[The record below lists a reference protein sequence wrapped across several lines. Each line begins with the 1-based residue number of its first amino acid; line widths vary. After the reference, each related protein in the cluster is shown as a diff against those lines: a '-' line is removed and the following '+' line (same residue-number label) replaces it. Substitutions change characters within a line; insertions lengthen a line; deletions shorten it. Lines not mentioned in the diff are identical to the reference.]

1 MKNHN
6 LNYKLY
12 AGAIFLF
19 AAAFLMSY
27 EVLYMGDFAGFK
39 KLLSVTGNI
48 LISCVLCLILIINYN
63 KSKYMYSVEND
74 YLIIKRKISNKTK
87 LKINIKQIVSV
98 ESTVHKNSLN
108 VEKEYDFS
116 NRGDLVY
123 RCIFK
128 KDGKLYSVNFEPNLS
143 TLNKINKMKKAS

>member
-1 MKNHN
+1 MKDHN
-6 LNYKLY
+6 FNYKLY
-12 AGAIFLF
+12 AGVVFLF

-27 EVLYMGDFAGFK
+27 EVLFMGDFAGFK
-39 KLLSVTGNI
+39 KLLSITGNI
-48 LISCVLCLILIINYN
+48 FISSVLCLIFLMSYN
-63 KSKYMYSVEND
+63 KSKYMYSIENN

-98 ESTVHKNSLN
+98 ESTVHKNLLN
-108 VEKEYDFS
+108 VEKEYNFS

-143 TLNKINKMKKAS
+143 TLNKIIKMKKAS

>member
-1 MKNHN
+1 MKDHN
-6 LNYKLY
+6 FNYKLY
-12 AGAIFLF
+12 AGVTFLF

-27 EVLYMGDFAGFK
+27 EVLFMGDFAGFK
-39 KLLSVTGNI
+39 KLLSITGNI
-48 LISCVLCLILIINYN
+48 FISSVLCLIFLMSYN
-63 KSKYMYSVEND
+63 KSKYMYSIENN

-98 ESTVHKNSLN
+98 ESTVHKNLLN
-108 VEKEYDFS
+108 VEKEYNFS

-143 TLNKINKMKKAS
+143 TLNKIIKMKKAS

>member
-1 MKNHN
+1 MKDHN
-6 LNYKLY
+6 FNYKLY
-12 AGAIFLF
+12 AGVTFLF

-27 EVLYMGDFAGFK
+27 EVLFMGDFAGFK
-39 KLLSVTGNI
+39 KLLSITGNI
-48 LISCVLCLILIINYN
+48 FISSVLCLIFLMSYN
-63 KSKYMYSVEND
+63 KSKYMYSIENN

-108 VEKEYDFS
+108 VEKEYNFS

-143 TLNKINKMKKAS
+143 TLNKIIKMKKAS

>member
-1 MKNHN
+1 MKDRNF
-6 LNYKLY
+6 NYKLY
-12 AGAIFLF
+12 AGVVFLF

-27 EVLYMGDFAGFK
+27 EVLFMGDFAGFK
-39 KLLSVTGNI
+39 KLLSITGNI
-48 LISCVLCLILIINYN
+48 FISSVLCLIFLMSYN
-63 KSKYMYSVEND
+63 KSKYMYSIENN

-108 VEKEYDFS
+108 VEKEYNFS

-143 TLNKINKMKKAS
+143 TLNKIIKMKKAS